1 MTPDEDGT
9 LLISRRLSPNGRTV
23 NRVNDTTVTIT
34 RLKEI
39 ASLLIDLHAQH
50 EQQTLLKP
58 AKHLEIL
65 DRFGGEDIQKLK
77 KQVQEDY
84 HIYRE
89 LEEEK
94 KKGSMD
100 EAEKNKRMDFLQYQ
114 IKEIKDA
121 KLVDGEDVQLERQYK
136 KAVNAKEILQY
147 ANDIYALTGYGATSA
162 GEQLGRAIKD
172 MRRLTE
178 LDEELADAAG
188 ILEDADGLLSDFN
201 REISEYMKDMEFD
214 EGQFRE
220 MESRLD
226 QINSLKAK
234 YGNSISQILESLA
247 AFEKEYD
254 ALSGYEEHM
263 QEIEAQWKKQT
274 AKLEESCRVLSE
286 HRRALS
292 EKLCKKIRESLE
304 DMNFNMVRFEMRFET
319 SPNYSA
325 NGYDDACFYISTNV
339 GEAMRPLHEVA
350 SGGELSR
357 IMLAMKSCLA
367 NQDDTPTLVFD
378 EIDVGISGRTAQKVA
393 EKMSILSRQHQVIC
407 ITHLSQIAAMADA
420 HYLIEKNVENEKTI
434 SSIRL
439 LSKEEEIEE
448 LARLIGGAKITE
460 TTIHTVT
467 EMKGL
472 AEQAKIN

>member
-1 MTPDEDGT
+1 
-9 LLISRRLSPNGRTV
+9 
-23 NRVNDTTVTIT
+23 
-34 RLKEI
+34 
-39 ASLLIDLHAQH
+39 
-50 EQQTLLKP
+50 
-58 AKHLEIL
+58 
-65 DRFGGEDIQKLK
+65 
-77 KQVQEDY
+77 
-84 HIYRE
+84 
-89 LEEEK
+89 
-94 KKGSMD
+94 MD

-234 YGNSISQILESLA
+234 YGNSISRILESLA

-292 EKLCKKIRESLE
+292 EKLCKKIRES
-304 DMNFNMVRFEMRFET
+304 
-319 SPNYSA
+319 
-325 NGYDDACFYISTNV
+325 
-339 GEAMRPLHEVA
+339 
-350 SGGELSR
+350 
-357 IMLAMKSCLA
+357 
-367 NQDDTPTLVFD
+367 
-378 EIDVGISGRTAQKVA
+378 
-393 EKMSILSRQHQVIC
+393 
-407 ITHLSQIAAMADA
+407 
-420 HYLIEKNVENEKTI
+420 
-434 SSIRL
+434 
-439 LSKEEEIEE
+439 
-448 LARLIGGAKITE
+448 
-460 TTIHTVT
+460 
-467 EMKGL
+467 
-472 AEQAKIN
+472 